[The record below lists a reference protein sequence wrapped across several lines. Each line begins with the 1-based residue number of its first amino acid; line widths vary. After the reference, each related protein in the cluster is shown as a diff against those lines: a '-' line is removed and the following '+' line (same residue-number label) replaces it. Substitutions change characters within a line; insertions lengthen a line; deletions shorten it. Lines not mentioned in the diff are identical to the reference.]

1 MKLFRVIAAM
11 LFLSLAVSAGAAGRP
26 EKVVYHISDA
36 SNAMQALGNIR
47 NHLNASPNA
56 SIVVVTHG
64 AGIDFLLE
72 DARTRTA
79 IPTTRWSR
87 NSRTARSSSG
97 YAITPSRG
105 ARSIASGCF
114 RKRPWCRPVLR
125 KWRDCSH
132 RRGTPTS
139 SLEARRLHGS
149 GHCPVQDCVA
159 GISVLPITLP

>member
-72 DARTRTA
+72 DAKDKNGNPYDAVVQELSNRKVQFRVCNNTLEGRKIDRKRVMPEATVVPSGVA
-79 IPTTRWSR
+79 EL
-87 NSRTARSSSG
+87 ARLQSQEG
-97 YAITPSRG
+97 YAYIKP
-105 ARSIASGCF
+105 
-114 RKRPWCRPVLR
+114 
-125 KWRDCSH
+125 
-132 RRGTPTS
+132 
-139 SLEARRLHGS
+139 
-149 GHCPVQDCVA
+149 
-159 GISVLPITLP
+159 

>member
-72 DARTRTA
+72 DAKDKNGNPYDAVVQELANRKVQFRVCNNTLEGRKIDRKRVLPEATVVPSGVA
-79 IPTTRWSR
+79 EV
-87 NSRTARSSSG
+87 ARLQSQEG
-97 YAITPSRG
+97 YAYIKP
-105 ARSIASGCF
+105 
-114 RKRPWCRPVLR
+114 
-125 KWRDCSH
+125 
-132 RRGTPTS
+132 
-139 SLEARRLHGS
+139 
-149 GHCPVQDCVA
+149 
-159 GISVLPITLP
+159 

>member
-72 DARTRTA
+72 DAKDKNGNPYDAVVQELANRKVQFRICNNTLEGRKIDRKRVLPEATVVPSGVA
-79 IPTTRWSR
+79 EV
-87 NSRTARSSSG
+87 ARLQSQEG
-97 YAITPSRG
+97 YAYIKP
-105 ARSIASGCF
+105 
-114 RKRPWCRPVLR
+114 
-125 KWRDCSH
+125 
-132 RRGTPTS
+132 
-139 SLEARRLHGS
+139 
-149 GHCPVQDCVA
+149 
-159 GISVLPITLP
+159 

>member
-11 LFLSLAVSAGAAGRP
+11 LFLSVAVSAGAAGRP

-72 DARTRTA
+72 DAKDKNGNPFDAVVQELANRKVQFRICNNTLEGRKIDRKRVMPEATVVPSGVA
-79 IPTTRWSR
+79 EL
-87 NSRTARSSSG
+87 ARLQSQEG
-97 YAITPSRG
+97 YAYIKP
-105 ARSIASGCF
+105 
-114 RKRPWCRPVLR
+114 
-125 KWRDCSH
+125 
-132 RRGTPTS
+132 
-139 SLEARRLHGS
+139 
-149 GHCPVQDCVA
+149 
-159 GISVLPITLP
+159 